1 MKGAWEEADQA
12 RDALRPVGKIRRNLH
27 FWVAAGLGVGVLVGF
42 GFQGL
47 LTRVDA
53 HPVNQPAPEDNP
65 VVLGQEPSLTGLKH
79 ELVRQQLA
87 QAAPEPVVEPPVRAQ
102 GDAQAVAL
110 QQVEEQKKAALV
122 ASSPML
128 AIGWG
133 TQAVP
138 APVPALGQ
146 HSGSG
151 SATATGVGAG
161 LQNGMHRLAH
171 SVTDNTV
178 SGASQSGMGSPMGSS
193 LGALTGAELPAAAQ
207 SLMGRLPPGLSPVPA
222 GLGGGQNGAEAG
234 ARAGGNNAPP
244 DKSPLTPVK
253 PASIYQVLEGSLM
266 PAVLLTQ
273 INSDLPGMLTAQ
285 VTEDVYDSIHGSFL
299 AIPKGSRVIGAY
311 GAHVVAGQER
321 IMASFHRLILPS
333 GESFNLDDMQA
344 ADRSGQSGL
353 KDEVDNRFWTRLGG
367 QFMTAGLARIIE
379 QPGGGVMVM
388 GGMGTSLMGDAAGQI
403 LVDSA
408 RAGFA
413 ANAAVGPV
421 IIIKRGF
428 PFVIMVNRD
437 MDFSSLHP

>member
-1 MKGAWEEADQA
+1 MKGAWEEADQV
-12 RDALRPVGKIRRNLH
+12 RVNGRPVGKIRRNLH

-42 GFQGL
+42 GFQGM

-53 HPVNQPAPEDNP
+53 HPANQPAPEDNP
-65 VVLGQEPSLTGLKH
+65 VVLGQEPSLTGLKQ
-79 ELVRQQLA
+79 ELMRQQQA
-87 QAAPEPVVEPPVRAQ
+87 QNGPEPAPDPVLQ
-102 GDAQAVAL
+102 EDHETQSAL
-110 QQVEEQKKAALV
+110 HQLEEQKKGALV
-122 ASSPML
+122 AASPML
-128 AIGWG
+128 AIGRG
-133 TQAVP
+133 GQAVP
-138 APVPALGQ
+138 TPVHASGPSMAVAPEHAVGERSTMLQQGAHRLSQGALDNTPA
-146 HSGSG
+146 
-151 SATATGVGAG
+151 GAG
-161 LQNGMHRLAH
+161 QLLPVNA
-171 SVTDNTV
+171 
-178 SGASQSGMGSPMGSS
+178 
-193 LGALTGAELPAAAQ
+193 ALTQNVLSRLPA
-207 SLMGRLPPGLSPVPA
+207 GLSAVPA
-222 GLGGGQNGAEAG
+222 GLGEVQNNQEGSRRFTG
-234 ARAGGNNAPP
+234 KDAPP

-253 PASIYQVLEGSLM
+253 PASPYLVLEGNLIPS
-266 PAVLLTQ
+266 VLLTQ

-311 GAHVVAGQER
+311 GSHVVAGQER

-344 ADRSGQSGL
+344 ADPSGQSGL

-388 GGMGTSLMGDAAGQI
+388 GGMGNSLMGDAAGQI

-408 RAGFA
+408 RVGFA

>member
-1 MKGAWEEADQA
+1 MKGTWEEADQA
-12 RDALRPVGKIRRNLH
+12 RIDLRPAGKIRRHLH
-27 FWVAAGLGVGVLVGF
+27 LWVAAGLSVGVLVGF
-42 GFQGL
+42 GFQGM

-53 HPVNQPAPEDNP
+53 HPANQPAPEDNP
-65 VVLGQEPSLTGLKH
+65 VVLGQEPSLTGLKQ
-79 ELVRQQLA
+79 ELMRQQQA
-87 QAAPEPVVEPPVRAQ
+87 QSAPEPVPDPAVPAREEN
-102 GDAQAVAL
+102 QASVHRL
-110 QQVEEQKKAALV
+110 EEQKNVALV
-122 ASSPML
+122 AASPML
-128 AIGWG
+128 AIDRGRQVVSTPAGPSG
-133 TQAVP
+133 TSSRA
-138 APVPALGQ
+138 
-146 HSGSG
+146 
-151 SATATGVGAG
+151 ATNATTGGVSS
-161 LQNGMHRLAH
+161 LVQNGTHRLAQGVLDH
-171 SVTDNTV
+171 SVAE
-178 SGASQSGMGSPMGSS
+178 ASQ
-193 LGALTGAELPAAAQ
+193 LLPVNAT
-207 SLMGRLPPGLSPVPA
+207 LPQAVLNRMPAGLSAVPA
-222 GLGGGQNGAEAG
+222 GLGEVEGN
-234 ARAGGNNAPP
+234 AGGGRRATGRDAPP

-253 PASIYQVLEGSLM
+253 PASPYQVLEGNLI

-285 VTEDVYDSIHGSFL
+285 VTEDVYDSMHGSFL

-311 GAHVVAGQER
+311 GSHVVAGQER

-344 ADRSGQSGL
+344 ADPTGQSGL

-388 GGMGTSLMGDAAGQI
+388 GGMGGSLMGDAAGQI

-408 RAGFA
+408 RVGFA

-428 PFVIMVNRD
+428 PFIIMVNRD

>member
-12 RDALRPVGKIRRNLH
+12 RVKAHPAGKIRRNLH

-42 GFQGL
+42 GFQGM

-53 HPVNQPAPEDNP
+53 QPTNQPAPEDNP
-65 VVLGQEPSLTGLKH
+65 VVLGQEPSLTGLKQ
-79 ELVRQQLA
+79 ELLRQQQA
-87 QAAPEPVVEPPVRAQ
+87 QNSPEPVPDSALQENHE
-102 GDAQAVAL
+102 AQATL
-110 QQVEEQKKAALV
+110 HQLEEQKKEALV
-122 ASSPML
+122 AASPML
-128 AIGWG
+128 AIGRG
-133 TQAVP
+133 IQAVP
-138 APVPALGQ
+138 APVRVSGPVSAAVTEPAVG
-146 HSGSG
+146 GM
-151 SATATGVGAG
+151 SALSHKSSQRLAQGIPDNSVAGASPFIPTNTTIPQSVLSRLPAG
-161 LQNGMHRLAH
+161 LSA
-171 SVTDNTV
+171 
-178 SGASQSGMGSPMGSS
+178 
-193 LGALTGAELPAAAQ
+193 
-207 SLMGRLPPGLSPVPA
+207 VPA
-222 GLGGGQNGAEAG
+222 GLGDVSGRSEDGRRTANKDGSLI
-234 ARAGGNNAPP
+234 
-244 DKSPLTPVK
+244 KSPLTPIK
-253 PASIYQVLEGSLM
+253 PASPYLVLEGNLL

-285 VTEDVYDSIHGSFL
+285 VTEDVYDSLHGSFL

-311 GAHVVAGQER
+311 GSQVVAGQER

-333 GESFNLDDMQA
+333 GESFSLDDMQA
-344 ADRSGQSGL
+344 ADSSGQSGL

-388 GGMGTSLMGDAAGQI
+388 GGMGGSLMGDAAGQI

-408 RAGFA
+408 RVGFA

-428 PFVIMVNRD
+428 PFIIMVNRD